1 MKKLILPGS
10 IAVICWLAF
19 TIMPRAQVGTPEFDP
34 LGEHNNLPKLIQVQV
49 EFIEVSHEQ
58 FTGLMA
64 SPRGSTNDGEL
75 RKQVA
80 QLVKEGKGT
89 IVETMMC
96 TARSGQRATSE
107 SIKEHIYATEYEPPT
122 LEMSVGADGVPPKAD
137 HREPATAPTP
147 TAFETRNVGSTLEI
161 EPTLGEDDRTIDLR
175 FMPEI
180 VHHVGDEILS
190 EWKDEHGTVPI
201 KMPKFYSIRLN
212 TSVVL
217 INGQCLMAGALSQKD
232 KDGLPDLSRKLMVF
246 VRADVLTA
254 GH

>member
-34 LGEHNNLPKLIQVQV
+34 LGEHNNLPKLIRVQV

-64 SPRGSTNDGEL
+64 VPKISANDGEL

-80 QLVKEGKGT
+80 QLVKDGKGS

-107 SIKEHIYATEYEPPT
+107 SIREHIYATEYEPPT
-122 LEMSVGADGVPPKAD
+122 LGGSVGA
-137 HREPATAPTP
+137 E
-147 TAFETRNVGSTLEI
+147 
-161 EPTLGEDDRTIDLR
+161 
-175 FMPEI
+175 
-180 VHHVGDEILS
+180 
-190 EWKDEHGTVPI
+190 
-201 KMPKFYSIRLN
+201 
-212 TSVVL
+212 
-217 INGQCLMAGALSQKD
+217 AGAAKISNMQSAIIFIR
-232 KDGLPDLSRKLMVF
+232 GLTPELSRPARGAGRSLEAAKR
-246 VRADVLTA
+246 VRLE
-254 GH
+254 